1 MYRIFLKWFIF
12 SFIILLCIAYS
23 IAIYAMGLDQLLG
36 VIFNG
41 IINDLLMLT
50 APSIVV
56 AISLT
61 RWQLKKEKGSQ
72 LTLIRSFLLHQHI
85 K

>member
-1 MYRIFLKWFIF
+1 MYIIFLKWFIF

-23 IAIYAMGLDQLLG
+23 IAIYAIGLDQLLG

-50 APSIVV
+50 GPSIVV

-61 RWQLKKEKGSQ
+61 RWQLKKRK
-72 LTLIRSFLLHQHI
+72 R
-85 K
+85 

>member
-23 IAIYAMGLDQLLG
+23 IAIYAIGLDQLLG

-61 RWQLKKEKGSQ
+61 RWQLKKERK
-72 LTLIRSFLLHQHI
+72 R
-85 K
+85 